1 MLGVGCD
8 AANTCYNVRFFRE
21 GWVGCRG
28 VRRPILVIMLG
39 SLGKVGLGVG
49 CEAAN
54 TCYNA
59 RFFREGC
66 VGCRV

>member
-1 MLGVGCD
+1 M
-8 AANTCYNVRFFRE
+8 
-21 GWVGCRG
+21 
-28 VRRPILVIMLG
+28 RRPILVIMLG

-54 TCYNA
+54 TCYNV
-59 RFFREGC
+59 RFFREGW

>member
-1 MLGVGCD
+1 M
-8 AANTCYNVRFFRE
+8 
-21 GWVGCRG
+21 
-28 VRRPILVIMLG
+28 RPILVIMLG

-59 RFFREGC
+59 
-66 VGCRV
+66 VL

>member
-1 MLGVGCD
+1 M
-8 AANTCYNVRFFRE
+8 
-21 GWVGCRG
+21 
-28 VRRPILVIMLG
+28 RPILVIMLG

-49 CEAAN
+49 CDAAN

-59 RFFREGC
+59 RFFREGW